1 VANDP
6 GDSGDRDTKGRV
18 IGRSHLTAKQSRF
31 VTELKKGRT
40 QTEAAR
46 LAGYA
51 HPDVVG
57 AQLLRHG
64 TVADLIR
71 NGRRRIINQSASA
84 AVALLAGTVTGKYT
98 PSRVQYDAARFMI
111 DLDRQMDAEEN
122 GKDSDSKDLRGLSL
136 PQLLDMAAKVKA
148 PIAPIGTPETS
159 QPIEKTDES
168 AP

>member
-1 VANDP
+1 
-6 GDSGDRDTKGRV
+6 
-18 IGRSHLTAKQSRF
+18 
-31 VTELKKGRT
+31 
-40 QTEAAR
+40 
-46 LAGYA
+46 
-51 HPDVVG
+51 VVG

-64 TVADLIR
+64 PVADLIR

-84 AVALLAGTVTGKYT
+84 AVTLLAGTVTGKYT

-122 GKDSDSKDLRGLSL
+122 GKDNDNKDLRGLSL

-168 AP
+168 TS